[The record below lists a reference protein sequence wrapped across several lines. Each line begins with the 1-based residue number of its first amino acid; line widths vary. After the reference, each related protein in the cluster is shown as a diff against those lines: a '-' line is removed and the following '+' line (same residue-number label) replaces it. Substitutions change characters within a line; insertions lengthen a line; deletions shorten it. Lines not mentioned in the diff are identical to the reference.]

1 MSFRPFYSPRRAVD
15 VDVDADADGTPTQ
28 SPDAQKAPKARAAT
42 GASVMPGLVALS
54 LDSLN
59 SRAAPTMAVEPY
71 TRTAKMPPDQ
81 VSAVMARI
89 VKKINNW
96 RDDPRA
102 GNHWER
108 KLIKGGRDQIP
119 VHELSWLRTDK
130 VAGKLPAELGGDTPG
145 DDDDT
150 ESDKD
155 KQVKAQNAVN
165 IIVSAFWTQ
174 GFLQQLITTGE
185 RYAVRI
191 TANKL
196 AELEKAQGKDAT
208 GAPAPEYT
216 TSALDI
222 FTAIFERDLARTEAV
237 RHEEQEAAQQKA
249 ARDKVSQGALA
260 QQQRSEYLW
269 AMFERDDLEAA
280 RQARRDA
287 MAAEVAERKKKDRKD
302 AAARGAATKKFRREM
317 TQFNEEEAHARDTD
331 DWLPD
336 SKRPERAPPA
346 PPRQTAPRPGS
357 PLESSDDDFD
367 KPLPYGGYAPDS
379 HPGLNWRIKDAEERL
394 RAARKAPRGASE
406 QDQRE
411 AEEAIAEIE
420 KDIEDLKAKLL
431 ALNERQSR

>member
-1 MSFRPFYSPRRAVD
+1 
-15 VDVDADADGTPTQ
+15 
-28 SPDAQKAPKARAAT
+28 
-42 GASVMPGLVALS
+42 
-54 LDSLN
+54 
-59 SRAAPTMAVEPY
+59 
-71 TRTAKMPPDQ
+71 
-81 VSAVMARI
+81 MARI
-89 VKKINNW
+89 VKKIKNW

-108 KLIKGGRDQIP
+108 KLIKGGDQIP

-249 ARDKVSQGALA
+249 ARDKISQGAPRSSSGESTSGRCLNGTIWRRRGKRVAMQRPRRLRSGRRRLA
-260 QQQRSEYLW
+260 RTARRAPLRQRSS
-269 AMFERDDLEAA
+269 
-280 RQARRDA
+280 
-287 MAAEVAERKKKDRKD
+287 
-302 AAARGAATKKFRREM
+302 G
-317 TQFNEEEAHARDTD
+317 
-331 DWLPD
+331 
-336 SKRPERAPPA
+336 
-346 PPRQTAPRPGS
+346 PR
-357 PLESSDDDFD
+357 
-367 KPLPYGGYAPDS
+367 
-379 HPGLNWRIKDAEERL
+379 
-394 RAARKAPRGASE
+394 
-406 QDQRE
+406 
-411 AEEAIAEIE
+411 
-420 KDIEDLKAKLL
+420 
-431 ALNERQSR
+431 

>member
-1 MSFRPFYSPRRAVD
+1 M
-15 VDVDADADGTPTQ
+15 
-28 SPDAQKAPKARAAT
+28 
-42 GASVMPGLVALS
+42 
-54 LDSLN
+54 
-59 SRAAPTMAVEPY
+59 
-71 TRTAKMPPDQ
+71 
-81 VSAVMARI
+81 
-89 VKKINNW
+89 
-96 RDDPRA
+96 
-102 GNHWER
+102 
-108 KLIKGGRDQIP
+108 
-119 VHELSWLRTDK
+119 
-130 VAGKLPAELGGDTPG
+130 
-145 DDDDT
+145 
-150 ESDKD
+150 
-155 KQVKAQNAVN
+155 
-165 IIVSAFWTQ
+165 
-174 GFLQQLITTGE
+174 
-185 RYAVRI
+185 RI

-249 ARDKVSQGALA
+249 ARDKISQGALA
-260 QQQRSEYLW
+260 QQQRREYLW
-269 AMFERDDLEAA
+269 AVFERDDLEAA

-287 MAAEVAERKKKDRKD
+287 EAAEVEERKKKAREDR
-302 AAARGAATKKFRREM
+302 AASAAATKKFRSEM
-317 TQFNEEEAHARDTD
+317 RKFIEEEAHARDTD

-379 HPGLNWRIKDAEERL
+379 HGSQVANRRRREAAESRPEG
-394 RAARKAPRGASE
+394 ARDPSE
-406 QDQRE
+406 QGQRE

-431 ALNERQSR
+431 ALQERQSR